1 LIKESSMGK
10 LMKDELFEAQLLR
23 AMGYAPYGAA
33 DMGECL
39 ATAGRIS
46 GTELDQWHDEWFNT
60 ANRPQQLRLEQL
72 VLHQFAHA
80 RFLDQ

>member
-1 LIKESSMGK
+1 MGK

-46 GTELDQWHDEWFNT
+46 GTELDQLARRMVQHRQS
-60 ANRPQQLRLEQL
+60 RPRDCRE
-72 VLHQFAHA
+72 HRGGRPHGE
-80 RFLDQ
+80 RS